1 MHMSQI
7 RQHRPRLAGFTLVEL
22 MVVLLIISI
31 LAAIG
36 YPSYGQYVVRSN
48 RKAAASALYRLA
60 DLQEQFF
67 LDNKSYADSL
77 TTLGY
82 DDDVIGLDR
91 DGQFT
96 GSDAED
102 VIYTLTI
109 TDPGAT
115 TYQLDAQPEGTQADR
130 DSACGTLTLDVSGN
144 RGATGGGDDCW

>member
-1 MHMSQI
+1 MHMSRI
-7 RQHRPRLAGFTLVEL
+7 RQHRPRPAGFTLVEL

-96 GSDAED
+96 GSDAEG

-144 RGATGGGDDCW
+144 RGATGGGEDCW

>member
-1 MHMSQI
+1 MHMSRI
-7 RQHRPRLAGFTLVEL
+7 RQNRPRPGGFTLVEL

-96 GSDAED
+96 GNDAED

-115 TYQLDAQPEGTQADR
+115 TYQLDAEPQGTQADR
-130 DSACGTLTLDVSGN
+130 DGACGTLTLDVSGN